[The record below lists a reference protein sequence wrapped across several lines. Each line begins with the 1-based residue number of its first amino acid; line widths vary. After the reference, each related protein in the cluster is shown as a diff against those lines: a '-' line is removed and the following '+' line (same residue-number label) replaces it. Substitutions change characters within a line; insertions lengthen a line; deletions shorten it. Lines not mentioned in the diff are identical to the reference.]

1 MSQTHTHLRTWRCTL
16 LCLSQSLEPWAKT
29 ALPPVFLQEKTGLRV
44 LDLKL
49 SFPESCTS
57 SPEAEERVKDE
68 RLYRGH
74 QPDSQTPAQTLVFL
88 YWASFCSNSPHF
100 LPSLPFLP
108 GAPSAF
114 LPPPPSSPES
124 QSLLGTLCLAQL
136 LPGGIL
142 SLKCRVGAQEWARGW
157 EEGVQEGEEMLF
169 ILALEAVGVGQRKK
183 VQEPSSWS
191 HLLG

>member
-1 MSQTHTHLRTWRCTL
+1 MTRT
-16 LCLSQSLEPWAKT
+16 QIK
-29 ALPPVFLQEKTGLRV
+29 K
-44 LDLKL
+44 K
-49 SFPESCTS
+49 
-57 SPEAEERVKDE
+57 
-68 RLYRGH
+68 
-74 QPDSQTPAQTLVFL
+74 
-88 YWASFCSNSPHF
+88 NI
-100 LPSLPFLP
+100 
-108 GAPSAF
+108 
-114 LPPPPSSPES
+114 PPPPSSPES
-124 QSLLGTLCLAQL
+124 QSLLGTLCLAQF